1 MVTSMGKSTITDS
14 QLNISWTVA
23 AAKARLNSFRS
34 VACINET
41 IVLVTEVPIFAPI
54 TIGIAWRTL
63 ITKSSVIIREAFA
76 SQSKSTYNRNQ
87 PLSPLSMLKLMS
99 SEQELSRVHLS
110 SVRPLDFALV
120 HCLIWFLQQLDC
132 QLIERQSSKSPANIW
147 RSRGIRKLQ
156 LFSLY
161 WSLLFLIFRFHLV
174 LWKNTKIGV
183 RMWCWPHLIIIVI
196 WKKAI
201 DSKLVLINYFYVI
214 LWLSHFAIVKLF
226 FINV

>member
-1 MVTSMGKSTITDS
+1 
-14 QLNISWTVA
+14 
-23 AAKARLNSFRS
+23 
-34 VACINET
+34 
-41 IVLVTEVPIFAPI
+41 
-54 TIGIAWRTL
+54 L